1 MRCVLLLIKKMANS
15 VVNEEQTIPPHN
27 HDKQAKVAAINIDQD
42 LAAINIDQ
50 YFHNHTVEGKKDGAG
65 QEIQK
70 EAQEEA
76 QRKEEEAQ
84 EEAKRKEEE
93 AKRKEEEEKRK
104 EEEEKRLAA
113 AEAERLAATV
123 NNNSLYTQK
132 QYYNSPNQYTQTNKP
147 NDAIDSKYFANLDL
161 NNKDTDAFSGYGS
174 GSGRYLNRYLFI
186 PLKVGSDKVDIKDR
200 CNVLEG
206 HIQAIHNAVDKYS
219 LHTTDNG
226 DFGTIVDLH
235 SHIYTAALQCDSLA
249 KEEGRPTRI
258 SEKIKKDFE
267 ISQEKL
273 SIIKAYNSGSNPK
286 KLNPEDIERMKDEV
300 HSSLKAASVALD
312 GEKDNVHE
320 VLAKRTR
327 YRVGAFV
334 IFSLLLTAILL
345 VSSIVGMIFGFQNKL
360 NSATDAYNKDQD
372 SLKHPLNA
380 QELGQASDLMH
391 GVNNQL
397 ESTHE
402 ISGYDQDF
410 TVDGNDSRFTNNSHQ
425 SMSYNT
431 GTATNPIW
439 TPIHDI
445 NDGQQLAQMYDDMSN
460 NPNNFQNQ
468 YGDIGQT
475 AVSDLTASNSLYNG
489 DLAKI
494 EYAHQQS
501 LLPQHNEIMVRDP
514 SDGIIKDFDRL
525 TVAEQLQI
533 KNEIEA
539 GNFTHV
545 YKTDGVTNLSQ
556 ADLSSDQFG
565 KYYQDNIDRNT
576 AVYNNVVADVNKA
589 DSLAVKNGISF
600 KDNYISQL
608 STNPVDA
615 STTAAQIGDFLGD
628 VADNAKVNNI
638 NNILNTSVNN
648 SVNISGLI
656 ADNNV
661 GSLVNHSL
669 TVPVDP
675 ANNNHIKIENNYKD
689 ALKDVENVNKFG
701 VPIAAAGIAGL
712 GVASIGGALMF
723 DSSTGNKNSQK
734 AFDSQKKLEKQ
745 FHLSAGQGSTRYK
758 TSRLNKI
765 EKNDFSSSRSMQ
777 SFDSDKYRYPDNV
790 SPVNFVSP
798 QQVNQVE
805 PYYNR
810 VTGEKFYVNEDEGGK
825 LYTSD
830 KPKPAY
836 YLRRPRN
843 LSSRRSYRETVNNDV
858 EVGTIIKQ

>member
-1 MRCVLLLIKKMANS
+1 MANS
-15 VVNEEQTIPPHN
+15 SGDGGQKKEVHSHN
-27 HDKQAKVAAINIDQD
+27 SEVQKVETDTGQ
-42 LAAINIDQ
+42 L
-50 YFHNHTVEGKKDGAG
+50 FHNHTDTVGGKKGGAG
-65 QEIQK
+65 KTTQT
-70 EAQEEA
+70 EA
-76 QRKEEEAQ
+76 EEEA
-84 EEAKRKEEE
+84 ERKEGEKRLAAAE
-93 AKRKEEEEKRK
+93 AERLAAAEAERLAAAEAERK

-226 DFGTIVDLH
+226 DFGAIVDLH

-286 KLNPEDIERMKDEV
+286 KLSPEDIERMKDEV

-327 YRVGAFV
+327 YRVGAFA

-360 NSATDAYNKDQD
+360 NSATDAYNNAQD
-372 SLKHPLNA
+372 SLKQPLNA
-380 QELGQASDLMH
+380 QELGQSSDLMH
-391 GVNNQL
+391 EVSNQL

-402 ISGYDQDF
+402 IPGYDQDF

-431 GTATNPIW
+431 GTATDPIW
-439 TPIHDI
+439 TPIDDI
-445 NDGQQLAQMYDDMSN
+445 KDGQQLAQIYDDMSN

-468 YGDIGQT
+468 SGDIGPA
-475 AVSDLTASNSLYNG
+475 AVSDLRASNSLYNG
-489 DLAKI
+489 DFAKI
-494 EYAHQQS
+494 QYAHEQS
-501 LLPQHNEIMVRDP
+501 LLPQHNEIMAIDP
-514 SDGIIKDFDRL
+514 SDGIMKDFDKL
-525 TVAEQLQI
+525 PVAGQLQI

-556 ADLSSDQFG
+556 ADLSRDQFAE
-565 KYYQDNIDRNT
+565 YYQDNIDRST

-589 DSLAVKNGISF
+589 DALAGKNGISF
-600 KDNYISQL
+600 KENYMSEL
-608 STNPVDA
+608 NTNPVNA
-615 STTAAQIGDFLGD
+615 SLNADRLGDLLGD
-628 VADNAKVNNI
+628 VADAAKNNNI
-638 NNILNTSVNN
+638 YNVPNASVNN
-648 SVNISGLI
+648 GVNISDLI

-669 TVPVDP
+669 TVPVGPED
-675 ANNNHIKIENNYKD
+675 NIVIKAETEYKD
-689 ALKDVENVNKFG
+689 ALKHFKNVNEFG
-701 VPIAAAGIAGL
+701 VHIAAAGIAGL
-712 GVASIGGALMF
+712 GLAAIGGGFMVGG
-723 DSSTGNKNSQK
+723 STGNKNSQEVF
-734 AFDSQKKLEKQ
+734 AADTDLRKKL
-745 FHLSAGQGSTRYK
+745 HLSAGQGLTRYK
-758 TSRLNKI
+758 TSGLNKI
-765 EKNDFSSSRSMQ
+765 KIEKDYFSKNDSIR
-777 SFDSDKYRYPDNV
+777 SFDGDRYRYPDNV

-798 QQVNQVE
+798 QQINQVK

-830 KPKPAY
+830 KPKPSY
-836 YLRRPRN
+836 YLRKPRN

-858 EVGTIIKQ
+858 EVETIIKQ

>member
-1 MRCVLLLIKKMANS
+1 M
-15 VVNEEQTIPPHN
+15 
-27 HDKQAKVAAINIDQD
+27 
-42 LAAINIDQ
+42 
-50 YFHNHTVEGKKDGAG
+50 
-65 QEIQK
+65 
-70 EAQEEA
+70 
-76 QRKEEEAQ
+76 
-84 EEAKRKEEE
+84 
-93 AKRKEEEEKRK
+93 
-104 EEEEKRLAA
+104 
-113 AEAERLAATV
+113 
-123 NNNSLYTQK
+123 
-132 QYYNSPNQYTQTNKP
+132 
-147 NDAIDSKYFANLDL
+147 

-226 DFGTIVDLH
+226 DFGAIVDLH

-286 KLNPEDIERMKDEV
+286 KLSPEDIERMKDEV

-360 NSATDAYNKDQD
+360 NSATDAYNNAQD
-372 SLKHPLNA
+372 SLKQPLNA

-391 GVNNQL
+391 EVNDQL

-410 TVDGNDSRFTNNSHQ
+410 TVDGNDSRFINNSHQ

-501 LLPQHNEIMVRDP
+501 LLPQHNEVYFTDP
-514 SDGIIKDFDRL
+514 SDNTIKPFDEL
-525 TVAEQLQI
+525 TMEEQHQALNQI
-533 KNEIEA
+533 DSGDLSNLY
-539 GNFTHV
+539 G
-545 YKTDGVTNLSQ
+545 TDGVTHLTSNDLNDDRYGNYFEDAVKYHDQAIEQVNNNL
-556 ADLSSDQFG
+556 
-565 KYYQDNIDRNT
+565 
-576 AVYNNVVADVNKA
+576 NKA
-589 DSLAVKNGISF
+589 DDLFRQNGIDF
-600 KDNYISQL
+600 NKDKFLELLNDQDPNNAAITADKIADFAHDL
-608 STNPVDA
+608 SRNPNA
-615 STTAAQIGDFLGD
+615 NITTLIENCGLENFITE
-628 VADNAKVNNI
+628 DNIVVNPEIVNNLA
-638 NNILNTSVNN
+638 NAQQDLN
-648 SVNISGLI
+648 
-656 ADNNV
+656 
-661 GSLVNHSL
+661 
-669 TVPVDP
+669 
-675 ANNNHIKIENNYKD
+675 
-689 ALKDVENVNKFG
+689 NVNKFG

-712 GVASIGGALMF
+712 GLAAIGGGFMVGG
-723 DSSTGNKNSQK
+723 STGNKNSQK

-758 TSRLNKI
+758 TSGLDKI
-765 EKNDFSSSRSMQ
+765 EKNDFSGSRSMQ
-777 SFDSDKYRYPDNV
+777 SFDSDKYRDPDNV
-790 SPVNFVSP
+790 SLVNFVSP
-798 QQVNQVE
+798 QPVFQVR
-805 PYYNR
+805 PYYDPD
-810 VTGEKFYVNEDEGGK
+810 TKEKFYVNEDGGGK
-825 LYTSD
+825 LYASD
-830 KPKPAY
+830 KPKPPY
-836 YLRRPRN
+836 YLKKPIRY
-843 LSSRRSYRETVNNDV
+843 SSRKDYREPVNND
-858 EVGTIIKQ
+858 EKKEQIIAK